1 MSCWL
6 VSASWKPAIPNG
18 FASRRYNLTDD
29 GNMRA
34 PCVPNAINTL
44 SEETHLSTTNSS
56 NLCSSNIKVNLSKKK
71 KKIQSQ
77 SNSRQKDKKM
87 SSSNIAGQV
96 IRCKGTKHNTITLHS
111 FGFSSYILCYGFWV
125 LVRWLFDG
133 FLSTSSSFFF
143 FFFFLPLFNTI
154 FVLMISI
161 LNAFPCFVVT

>member
-71 KKIQSQ
+71 KKF
-77 SNSRQKDKKM
+77 KVKVTVDKKM

-143 FFFFLPLFNTI
+143 CFFLSLFNTI